1 MKTPKFSYFNA
12 GIKKT
17 NPYKD
22 ITLAD
27 VYMVLTGH
35 WFKKETERLRQI
47 TDPDANRKYKSE
59 HFPFVTFS
67 GTFHTR
73 RESGL
78 IKHSNL
84 LVLDF
89 DKLEDVEKLKNQL
102 LRDKHFETELLF
114 TSPNGN
120 GLKWVVSIDVSGQY
134 NHGQYFDAIS
144 RYIQHTHQIEVDKSG
159 RDVSRVCFLCFDE
172 DAFLHPR
179 HGKMDR
185 YFPGDIYTIER
196 KKFYPGKW
204 LEKPKPTNYTTPAP
218 IDKNLTRIQYHVEVI
233 VRRIENS
240 RLDLT
245 CSYADW
251 LKLGFAFAD
260 EFGPAGRSYFHRI
273 SKFHPEYD
281 PPKCDE
287 QFDKCLK
294 RGKSGVT
301 IKSFFQAA
309 KDSGINIRV

>member
-1 MKTPKFSYFNA
+1 METPRFSYFNA
-12 GIKKT
+12 PVTRTK
-17 NPYKD
+17 PYKD

-27 VYMVLTGH
+27 VYMALTGH
-35 WFKKETERLRQI
+35 WFKNNTDRLRQI
-47 TDPDANRKYKSE
+47 TDPDSNRKYKSE

-89 DKLEDVEKLKNQL
+89 DKLKDVEKLKNQL

-120 GLKWVVSIDVSGQY
+120 GLKWVISINVNDKY
-134 NHGQYFDAIS
+134 NHGAWFEAIS
-144 RYIQHTHQIEVDKSG
+144 NYIHLNYKIEVDKSG

-185 YFPGDIYTIER
+185 HCPREIFTTER
-196 KKFYPGKW
+196 KIFNPGQW
-204 LEKPKPTNYTTPAP
+204 LKHPKHSFKATPAP
-218 IDKNLTRIQYHVEVI
+218 MDKSLTRIQYHVEVI
-233 VRRIENS
+233 LRRIENCKI
-240 RLDLT
+240 DLT
-245 CSYADW
+245 CNYEDW
-251 LKLGFAFAD
+251 IRLGFSFCD
-260 EFGPAGRSYFHRI
+260 EFGEIGRSYFHRL
-273 SKFHPEYD
+273 SQFYQDYD
-281 PPKCDE
+281 PAKCNE

-309 KDSGINIRV
+309 KDAGINIRV

>member
-1 MKTPKFSYFNA
+1 MKTPKFSYFKA
-12 GIKKT
+12 PVTRTK
-17 NPYKD
+17 PYKD
-22 ITLAD
+22 ISLAD
-27 VYMVLTGH
+27 VYMVLSGH

-67 GTFHTR
+67 GTFRTR

-78 IKHSNL
+78 INHSNL

-120 GLKWVVSIDVSGQY
+120 GLKWVVSINVNGKY
-134 NHGQYFDAIS
+134 NHGDWFEAIS
-144 RYIQHTHQIEVDKSG
+144 NYLQHAYKIEVDKSG

-185 YFPGDIYTIER
+185 YWPGEIFTIER

-204 LEKPKPTNYTTPAP
+204 LEKPKQTYKTTQTPM
-218 IDKNLTRIQYHVEVI
+218 DKNLTRIKYHVEVI
-233 VRRIENS
+233 LRRIENY
-240 RLDLT
+240 RIDLT
-245 CSYADW
+245 CSYEDW
-251 LKLGFAFAD
+251 IRLGFAFAD
-260 EFGPAGRSYFHRI
+260 EFGETGRSYFHRV
-273 SKFHPEYD
+273 SKFYQTYNPLETDQQYD
-281 PPKCDE
+281 L
-287 QFDKCLK
+287 CLK
-294 RGKSGVT
+294 SNRTGVT
-301 IKSFFQAA
+301 IKTFFAA
-309 KDSGINIRV
+309 ARDAGVNIRV